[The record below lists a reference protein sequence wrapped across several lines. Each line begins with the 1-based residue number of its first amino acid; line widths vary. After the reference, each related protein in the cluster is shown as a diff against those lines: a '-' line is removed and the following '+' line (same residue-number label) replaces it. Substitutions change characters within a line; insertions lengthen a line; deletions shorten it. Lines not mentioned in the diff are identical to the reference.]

1 MLSVSIDDGGDKLVF
16 VCHCDVVT
24 SPRTGSVESLATPLE
39 FQQVGDRGNDERS
52 LLVDM
57 SDVEMLT
64 S

>member
-1 MLSVSIDDGGDKLVF
+1 MSQGVPTRDCHSGLIRLS
-16 VCHCDVVT
+16 T
-24 SPRTGSVESLATPLE
+24 SSSLE

-52 LLVDM
+52 LLVNM

>member
-1 MLSVSIDDGGDKLVF
+1 MVLQYYRRARVYISISPISSVRCQCSRAQQFGMSKV
-16 VCHCDVVT
+16 
-24 SPRTGSVESLATPLE
+24 E

-52 LLVDM
+52 LLVNM